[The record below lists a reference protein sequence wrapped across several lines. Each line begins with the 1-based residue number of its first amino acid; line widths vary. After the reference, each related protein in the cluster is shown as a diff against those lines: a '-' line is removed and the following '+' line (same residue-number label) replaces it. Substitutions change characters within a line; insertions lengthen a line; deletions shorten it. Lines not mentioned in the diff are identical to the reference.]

1 MPFREFKSVLG
12 DGRRSGCYMPQDN
25 HRNIAYRALPPGPAA
40 AQAAR
45 ARRVL
50 VACAL
55 TVTAGVAG
63 VMALLYPFDDRDGPD
78 PVAQQVINPSE
89 LWIPSVP
96 VSLLPA
102 PSSSFSSGPGYA
114 GPTRTHPP

>member
-12 DGRRSGCYMPQDN
+12 DGRRSGCYMPHDH

-50 VACAL
+50 VACTL
-55 TVTAGVAG
+55 TVTAGVAAL
-63 VMALLYPFDDRDGPD
+63 MALLYPFGGPEGPA
-78 PVAQQVINPSE
+78 PVAEQLINPSG
-89 LWIPSVP
+89 LWVPSVP
-96 VSLLPA
+96 VSVLPA
-102 PSSSFSSGPGYA
+102 
-114 GPTRTHPP
+114 